1 MNSKVLRVLEYHKII
16 SHLTEKASSE
26 PGKRLAQALVPMTD
40 LEEIRT
46 AQIQTA
52 DALGR
57 LFAKGSTSFGNN
69 KDLGMSIKSL

>member
-46 AQIQTA
+46 AQI
-52 DALGR
+52 L
-57 LFAKGSTSFGNN
+57 
-69 KDLGMSIKSL
+69 SLIHI